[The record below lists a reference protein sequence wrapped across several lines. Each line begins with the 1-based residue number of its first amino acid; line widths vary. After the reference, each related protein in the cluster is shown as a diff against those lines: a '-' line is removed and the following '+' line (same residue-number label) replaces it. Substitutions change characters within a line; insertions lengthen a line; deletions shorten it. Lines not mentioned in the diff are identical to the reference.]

1 MLPRSRS
8 RQQFQDVSI
17 AKLRGAYAYLGGASM
32 DLYQIGKM
40 WSPTRL
46 HPRSGY
52 RSDLNP

>member
-17 AKLRGAYAYLGGASM
+17 AKLRGTYAYLGGAGM

-40 WSPTRL
+40 WSPTGLIPDPGTDRT
-46 HPRSGY
+46 
-52 RSDLNP
+52 